1 MIRCLI
7 IIGMNLNI
15 IFSKHPHVGK
25 SALEIIHINK
35 YPTETHNVITK
46 DGYILTLFRIP
57 HGIKNRTRN
66 GRPVLLM
73 HGIIQSA
80 ADFVVMG
87 SNKSIAF
94 ILAENGYDVWLG
106 NARGNLYSRNHTD
119 LSAKNKKFWKFSWH
133 EIGLF
138 DLPAMINYIL
148 DKTGYAK
155 LHYMGHSQGCTTLL
169 VLLSS
174 KPKYNEKINL
184 GVMLAPCSFMTNII
198 NPFIYFFV
206 NYFYEETVFL
216 METLSSHN
224 GEFLSHHKNISKII
238 EFICAFFSKICS
250 SILFL
255 IIGFSYRLLNYE
267 LLPAILSNLPAGI
280 SYLQTIHFAQIIK
293 SGHFRR
299 FDYGER
305 INKKKYG
312 TKTPPDYDLKKI
324 RAPMAIFYSDYDW
337 ICSTKDV
344 EKLSFHLPNVA
355 YKKKITEEIFNHMD
369 FIWNSINFIQYY
381 YLGVMN

>member
-1 MIRCLI
+1 ML
-7 IIGMNLNI
+7 
-15 IFSKHPHVGK
+15 
-25 SALEIIHINK
+25 LEIIHINK

-119 LSAKNKKFWKFSWH
+119 LSAKNKEFWKFSWH

-198 NPFIYFFV
+198 NPFIYFF
-206 NYFYEETVFL
+206 
-216 METLSSHN
+216 
-224 GEFLSHHKNISKII
+224 
-238 EFICAFFSKICS
+238 
-250 SILFL
+250 
-255 IIGFSYRLLNYE
+255 E

-337 ICSTKDV
+337 ICSTKV
-344 EKLSFHLPNVA
+344 L
-355 YKKKITEEIFNHMD
+355 
-369 FIWNSINFIQYY
+369 
-381 YLGVMN
+381 